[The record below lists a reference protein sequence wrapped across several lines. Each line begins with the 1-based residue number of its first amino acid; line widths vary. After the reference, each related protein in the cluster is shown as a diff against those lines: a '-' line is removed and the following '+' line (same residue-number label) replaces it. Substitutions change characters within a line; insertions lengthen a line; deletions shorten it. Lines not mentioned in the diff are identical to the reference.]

1 MLNDFKTKYEHSQR
15 DFERLKLRLSENENV
30 CISQQNLIT
39 IQSEQ
44 VQKLKSKL
52 KKYKRRLRKR
62 DATIIELFDQ

>member
-62 DATIIELFDQ
+62 DATIIELVD

>member
-39 IQSEQ
+39 IQSEK

-62 DATIIELFDQ
+62 DATIIELVD

>member
-62 DATIIELFDQ
+62 DATIIELVDQ

>member
-1 MLNDFKTKYEHSQR
+1 MLYDFKTKYEHSQR

-62 DATIIELFDQ
+62 DATIIELVD

>member
-39 IQSEQ
+39 IQSKQ

-62 DATIIELFDQ
+62 DATIIELVD

>member
-44 VQKLKSKL
+44 VKKLKSKL

-62 DATIIELFDQ
+62 DATIIELVDQ

>member
-15 DFERLKLRLSENENV
+15 DFERLQLRLSENENV

-62 DATIIELFDQ
+62 DATIIELVD

>member
-62 DATIIELFDQ
+62 EATIIELDD